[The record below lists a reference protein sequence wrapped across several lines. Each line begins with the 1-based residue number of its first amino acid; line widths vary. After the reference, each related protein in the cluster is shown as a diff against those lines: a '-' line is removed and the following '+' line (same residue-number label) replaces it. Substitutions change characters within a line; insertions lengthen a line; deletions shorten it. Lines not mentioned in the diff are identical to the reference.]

1 MLRADVGLIVPATT
15 RGAARRR
22 RFVEQKLRQRLG
34 RALGI
39 VDEHGTQGPRLL
51 SDAQRLWRR
60 VQALLQLGLI
70 TPDADAEALELSCY
84 ALQLPMRSAENLPA
98 GKLGRTNLR
107 DRTEQAAE
115 LLVGAVG
122 NDAPEELIDRA
133 TNILLAVP
141 HRIPETEEAR
151 LLADA
156 LNLDDFGLVGL
167 INRAIQLGRQGDG
180 VHQVAEGN
188 QKRDEYGYWEA
199 RLKDGFHFEQVRR
212 LAAKRLENM
221 RKAAKLLDEELSGD
235 VP

>member
-1 MLRADVGLIVPATT
+1 
-15 RGAARRR
+15 
-22 RFVEQKLRQRLG
+22 VEAKLRQRVG
-34 RALGI
+34 RALAI
-39 VDEHGTQGPRLL
+39 VDEHGTHGPRLL
-51 SDAQRLWRR
+51 DDAHRLWQR

-70 TPDADAEALELSCY
+70 APDADAEALELSCY

-115 LLVGAVG
+115 LLVGAAG
-122 NDAPEELIDRA
+122 TEAPEELIDRA

-141 HRIPETEEAR
+141 HRIPESEEAR

-156 LNLDDFGLVGL
+156 LNLDDFGMIGL

-180 VHQVAEGN
+180 VTEVAKGN
-188 QKRDEYGYWEA
+188 SKRDEYGYWEA

-212 LAAKRLENM
+212 LARQRLENM
-221 RKAAKLLDEELSGD
+221 RRAAKLLDDELNGD